1 MPGKRHASKRPTDHR
16 PSAAGGLVWYLIAAG
31 VASLFALSLVGTV
44 PQLELSY
51 SDLERLIEAADAVGP
66 NRWVTVGGGGD
77 ERRGGPRYGELHDVV
92 LGAFEVSGK
101 VREAPA
107 GLGETATGGE
117 RPAPAGGLGRP
128 VAARRFRVSKLPS
141 ESSEDELKQ
150 SLRSH
155 GVAFRYED
163 PPGPWRNWVPLLV
176 IMGLFGLLLYF
187 MMRRIGGAGSPMAF
201 GRSRGKMY
209 AQEDLGITF
218 DDCAGIDEAKEE
230 LREVVEF
237 LRNPEKYQVLGG
249 HIPKGVLL
257 VGPPGTGKTLLAKAI
272 AGEAGVPFFGL
283 SGSDF
288 VEMFVGVGAAR
299 VRDMFQQ
306 AAAKAPCIIFIDE
319 LDALGK
325 TRGTSVVGGHDER
338 EQTLNALLVEMD
350 GFGSNSGVIVLAA
363 TNRPETLDPALLR
376 PGRFDRHVLVDRPD
390 VRGREAILRV
400 HVTDVKLDPEVDI
413 AQIARITSGFVGADL
428 ANLVNEAA
436 LLAARNDK
444 TAVGMAEFNEGVE
457 RVTAGL
463 EKKKR
468 VIHEDEKRRVA
479 YHEAAHALVAF
490 SLPNTDPVHK
500 VSIIPRGLAALG
512 YTMQRPEDDRYLLT
526 QSELE
531 SRIQVLLAGT
541 IAEELV
547 YADVSTGAQNDL
559 ERVSEI
565 ARAMVMD
572 YGMSRL
578 GRVTYRENPRSPFL
592 AGAGA
597 DLPVARSHSEQTA
610 REIDE
615 EVRRI
620 VDEAMEKVRRII
632 ESRRAALEAVTR
644 RLIESEVI
652 DGTELAAIVEA
663 STGAPQIVPGTEA
676 ERRPP
681 RPGSAADPAAGA
693 AEA

>member
-1 MPGKRHASKRPTDHR
+1 MTKRRETPKRPGDRR
-16 PSAAGGLVWYLIAAG
+16 PALGGNLVWSLIAAG
-31 VASLFALSLVGTV
+31 AASLFALSLIGTT
-44 PQLELSY
+44 PDLEIAY
-51 SDLERLIEAADAVGP
+51 SDLERLIMAANAPEADQ
-66 NRWVTVGGGGD
+66 WITV
-77 ERRGGPRYGELHDVV
+77 ERNGVSGRSEARYGSLHDVV
-92 LGAFEVSGK
+92 IGAFQVSGK
-101 VREAPA
+101 VREPSAAKGAA
-107 GLGETATGGE
+107 GDE
-117 RPAPAGGLGRP
+117 PPPVGRGTRS
-128 VAARRFRVSKLPS
+128 VRRFTTAKLPS
-141 ESSEDELKQ
+141 ENSESELMRLLKE
-150 SLRSH
+150 H
-155 GVAFRYED
+155 GVPFRYED
-163 PPGPWRNWVPLLV
+163 PPSPWRNWLPMLV
-176 IMGLFGLLLYF
+176 LTGLFGVLLF
-187 MMRRIGGAGSPMAF
+187 VMMRRLGGAGSPMAF

-218 DDCAGIDEAKEE
+218 DDIAGIDEAVDE

-237 LRNPEKYQVLGG
+237 LRSPEKYQTLGG

-400 HVTDVKLDPEVDI
+400 HIANVKLDPSVDVE
-413 AQIARITSGFVGADL
+413 QIARITSGFVGADL

-444 TAVGMAEFNEGVE
+444 TAVGMEEFDEGVE

-468 VIHEDEKRRVA
+468 VIHEDEKKRVA

-559 ERVSEI
+559 ERASEI
-565 ARAMVMD
+565 ARSMVMD

-592 AGAGA
+592 AGAG
-597 DLPVARSHSEQTA
+597 PEMPSARSHSEQTA

-620 VDEAMEKVRRII
+620 IDASMEKVRRII
-632 ESRRAALEAVTR
+632 EARRAALEAVTG
-644 RLIESEVI
+644 RLIECEVI
-652 DGTELAAIVEA
+652 DGAELKAIVDA
-663 STGAPQIVPGTEA
+663 AMGVPQIVPGTDTD
-676 ERRPP
+676 RRPP
-681 RPGSAADPAAGA
+681 RPAEPEATAGSA
-693 AEA
+693 EA